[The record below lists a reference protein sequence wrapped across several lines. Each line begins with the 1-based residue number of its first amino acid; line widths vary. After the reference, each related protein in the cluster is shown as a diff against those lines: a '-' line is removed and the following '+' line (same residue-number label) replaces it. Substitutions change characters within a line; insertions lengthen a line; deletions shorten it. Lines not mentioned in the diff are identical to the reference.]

1 MSAVEKLVGAGALVM
16 ALCCALL
23 PLVGA
28 AIGGG
33 LITGAGTV
41 GVVVGALVLA
51 AVAVVVTRRRK
62 RGRGC

>member
-28 AIGGG
+28 ALGGG
-33 LITGAGTV
+33 LIAGAGTV

-51 AVAVVVTRRRK
+51 AVAAVVTRRRS